1 MHNLSRAIT
10 ICTFFLTL
18 WLAADTAHALRC
30 SSRVMSL
37 GDPREK
43 VRHFCGEPTHI
54 ERWTEKSVY
63 GYYRSY
69 DNDDETKWD
78 RYRYPAAEVIR
89 VERWTY
95 NFGSTQFIRYLRF
108 ENGVLKKIEIGEYG
122 Y

>member
-1 MHNLSRAIT
+1 MYNLPRAMAIGVC
-10 ICTFFLTL
+10 ILAWC
-18 WLAADTAHALRC
+18 LAADTVHALRC
-30 SSRVMSL
+30 SSRVMSV

-43 VRHFCGEPTHI
+43 IRHFCGEPTHI
-54 ERWTEKSVY
+54 ERWSERSVY
-63 GYYRSY
+63 GYHRSY
-69 DNDDETKWD
+69 EDDDEAAWH
-78 RYRYPAAEVIR
+78 RYRYPVDEVIR